1 MIDNVFYNLQGD
13 NRLSR
18 VIIDNFK
25 EENPDEKCELT
36 EAHPNALAK
45 TKLLDLDFK
54 VGQPYLLRH
63 STRTVT

>member
-25 EENPDEKCELT
+25 AENPDEKCELT

-45 TKLLDLDFK
+45 T
-54 VGQPYLLRH
+54 
-63 STRTVT
+63 